1 MSYAPLPQT
10 NIGLQHHDHV
20 DMMERNERSVDNVSP
35 FMTRDTGYHS
45 TRYSVST
52 DPETDPVA
60 TARQSEANWQQNSR
74 HDLMPQNHSYPGD
87 GDSLAPDIP
96 VETSLGTRDIHERLN
111 TSKPSKP
118 LPSLLQ
124 LVNILKWEFSTWMLG
139 TFGYA
144 AIIIF
149 MIAFNDKVQKDWHS
163 DVQITA
169 FVAALAQV
177 SQSALLV
184 PTASSIAQLKWK
196 WISAV
201 QRPAM
206 DIQRFDLA
214 SRGPDGSM
222 RLLWH
227 FALRQ

>member
-10 NIGLQHHDHV
+10 NISIQHHHHV
-20 DMMERNERSVDNVSP
+20 EMMERNERSINNVSP
-35 FMTRDTGYHS
+35 FFTRNAGYGS
-45 TRYSVST
+45 TRFSVST
-52 DPETDPVA
+52 NPETDTVP
-60 TARQSEANWQQNSR
+60 TTGQSEANWQQSLS
-74 HDLMPQNHSYPGD
+74 DGLMPQSHSYPGD
-87 GDSLAPDIP
+87 GDSLAPAIT
-96 VETSLGTRDIHERLN
+96 VQTSLETQDIEQPNPPKLSR
-111 TSKPSKP
+111 P

-124 LVNILKWEFSTWMLG
+124 LINIWKWELSTWVLG
-139 TFGYA
+139 TIGYS
-144 AIIIF
+144 AIVILMII
-149 MIAFNDKVQKDWHS
+149 FNDKLQKDWHS

-222 RLLWH
+222 RPL
-227 FALRQ
+227 

>member
-20 DMMERNERSVDNVSP
+20 DMIERNDRSVDNISP
-35 FMTRDTGYHS
+35 FLTRGTGYNS
-45 TRYSVST
+45 PRFSVST
-52 DPETDPVA
+52 DPETDTVA
-60 TARQSEANWQQNSR
+60 TTRQLEANWQQISS

-87 GDSLAPDIP
+87 GDSLEPEIT
-96 VETSLGTRDIHERLN
+96 VETSLGTQAIGRPN

-124 LVNILKWEFSTWMLG
+124 LVSIWKWELSTWVLG
-139 TFGYA
+139 TIGYA
-144 AIIIF
+144 AIIIL
-149 MIAFNDKVQKDWHS
+149 MIMFNDKLQKDWHS

>member
-10 NIGLQHHDHV
+10 NVGLQHHDHL
-20 DMMERNERSVDNVSP
+20 DMVERNERSVHNVSP
-35 FMTRDTGYHS
+35 FLTRDTGYDN
-45 TRYSVST
+45 TRFSVST
-52 DPETDPVA
+52 DSQTDTVA
-60 TARQSEANWQQNSR
+60 TARQSEANWQQNSI
-74 HDLMPQNHSYPGD
+74 HGSMPQNHSYPGD
-87 GDSLAPDIP
+87 GDSPAPETT
-96 VETSLGTRDIHERLN
+96 VETSLGTRDIERAN
-111 TSKPSKP
+111 TSRPSKP

-124 LVNILKWEFSTWMLG
+124 LVNIWRWEFSTWMLG
-139 TFGYA
+139 TIGYA
-144 AIIIF
+144 AIIIL
-149 MIAFNDKVQKDWHS
+149 MITFNDKLQKDWRS